1 MKVID
6 NYLNKDTFKNI
17 ADLVLSD
24 NFPWFYNENITQDK
38 ENEHVFSYGFTHIF
52 HDGEMRNTYYAEM
65 LTPVINKIK
74 QTAKGSEILRSRLDM
89 TMSVS
94 GKYLH
99 TPHIDYPYNNI
110 TTIFYLNDSDGDTV
124 LFDEYGN
131 DIHTAYNQDSLTE
144 MHRVSP
150 KANRLLIYEGNRL
163 HTGNS
168 PIKHKRRILLNSN
181 FTYL

>member
-6 NYLNKDTFKNI
+6 NYLNKDTFKSI
-17 ADLVLSD
+17 TDLILSD

-38 ENEHVFSYGFTHIF
+38 LNENIFSYGFTHIF
-52 HDGEMRNTYYAEM
+52 HDGKMRNTYYAELM
-65 LTPVINKIK
+65 TPIINQIR
-74 QTAKGSEILRSRLDM
+74 QTVNGKDILRSRLDM

-99 TPHIDYPYNNI
+99 NPHIDYPYDNI

-124 LFDEYGN
+124 LFDEYGKDVN
-131 DIHTAYNQDSLTE
+131 TIYSQSTLKE
-144 MHRVSP
+144 VHRVTP

-168 PIKHKRRILLNSN
+168 PIRHKRRILLNSN